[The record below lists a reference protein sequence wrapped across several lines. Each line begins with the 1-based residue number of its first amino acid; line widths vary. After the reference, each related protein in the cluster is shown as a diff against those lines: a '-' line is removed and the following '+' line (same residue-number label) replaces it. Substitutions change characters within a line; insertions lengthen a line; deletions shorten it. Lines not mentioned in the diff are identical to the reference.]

1 MTMWPAIGRSIE
13 RSMGHTAAAL
23 AIFLCAAA
31 ARAEPADPCAVP
43 GYLLFG
49 DGQLERVAAVVK
61 KDKELKI
68 AVLGGASSTLPG
80 QGGASFAYPARL
92 EAALSHRLPGVKVS
106 VAVDLKSRQTAEEMS
121 DSIDKLLVDP
131 KPGLVIWQTGTYDA
145 VRGTDPEEFRAAV
158 SDGVEKLQTGG
169 SDVVL
174 MNMQYSPRTDT
185 VVAVGPYAEGIRWV
199 AREREV
205 PVYDRLAIMRHW
217 YDHGQFDLYAATK
230 DMKTAKNVHDC
241 IGRTLAS
248 SIIDAARL
256 DPYEGHTRR

>member
-1 MTMWPAIGRSIE
+1 MTMWIAMWTAMARA
-13 RSMGHTAAAL
+13 AAAL
-23 AIFLCAAA
+23 ALILCAAA
-31 ARAEPADPCAVP
+31 ARADPADPCALP

-49 DGQLERVAAVVK
+49 DSQLERVAAAVK
-61 KDKELKI
+61 KDKELKV

-80 QGGASFAYPARL
+80 QGSAAFAYPARL
-92 EAALSHRLPGVKVS
+92 EAALGRRLPGVKVS
-106 VAVDLKSRQTAEEMS
+106 VVLELRHRQSAEEMA
-121 DSIDKLLVDP
+121 DAIDKLLADN
-131 KPGLVIWQTGTYDA
+131 KPSLVIWQTGTYEA
-145 VRGTDPEEFRAAV
+145 VRGSDPEEFRAAV
-158 SDGVEKLQTGG
+158 SDGVEKLQAGG
-169 SDVVL
+169 ADVVL
-174 MNMQYSPRTDT
+174 MNMQYSPRTES

-230 DMKTAKNVHDC
+230 DMKTAKSVHDC

-256 DPYEGHTRR
+256 DPHEGHTPR